1 MIKTFINLPV
11 TDLDRSVAFY
21 AELGMTNEPKFTDE
35 TAACMVLSDAIHV
48 MLLTHPKFSEF
59 TPRPIA
65 DARSATQVL
74 NTFTLESREAVDEL
88 AARALAAGATE
99 IRDPEDHGFMY
110 GRSVDDPDGHIWEIF
125 WIDETAVPVER

>member
-1 MIKTFINLPV
+1 
-11 TDLDRSVAFY
+11 
-21 AELGMTNEPKFTDE
+21 MTPEPKFTDE

-65 DARSATQVL
+65 DARAATQVL

-110 GRSVDDPDGHIWEIF
+110 GR
-125 WIDETAVPVER
+125 WIDETAVPAETQ